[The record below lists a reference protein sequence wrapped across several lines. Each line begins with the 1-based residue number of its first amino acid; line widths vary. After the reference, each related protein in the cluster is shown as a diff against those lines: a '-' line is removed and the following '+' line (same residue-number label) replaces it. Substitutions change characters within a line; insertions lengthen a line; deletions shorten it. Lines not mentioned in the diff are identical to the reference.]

1 MLYQKVSRVSRL
13 FQLSTLDMS
22 EVHTHVTTTIEG
34 LTTLI
39 DNPEAGENFHR
50 LTTKLQSTLAPYNIP
65 HPPKVASA
73 FLNNVKKPF
82 LLALIE
88 NIKER
93 LPDTNIFSYFEIFN
107 QLKLPATSEE
117 GETGKYGEEAMEE
130 LAKHYGVSESPLIS
144 SEELKSEWLDYR
156 NYMLSNCTKLTMK
169 EHLSSIAQ
177 QSRTISV
184 VYPNLSKLL
193 QGFLVLPVSTA
204 DCKRGFSSM

>member
-34 LTTLI
+34 LTALI
-39 DNPEAGENFHR
+39 DNLEAGENFHR

-65 HPPKVASA
+65 HPPDVASA
-73 FLNNVKKPF
+73 FLNNIQKPF

-107 QLKLPATSEE
+107 RFKLPATSEE
-117 GETGKYGEEAMEE
+117 GETGKYGEEVMEE
-130 LAKHYGVSESPLIS
+130 LAKHYGVSESPLIL
-144 SEELKSEWLDYR
+144 LK
-156 NYMLSNCTKLTMK
+156 N
-169 EHLSSIAQ
+169 
-177 QSRTISV
+177 
-184 VYPNLSKLL
+184 
-193 QGFLVLPVSTA
+193 
-204 DCKRGFSSM
+204 